1 LAVLAG
7 IEVRHFAE
15 VEVMSSDPV
24 RYDSAAKTA
33 EVRLVRNSI
42 KHLSGRLMEAQEQ
55 EKVHIGKELHDDVCQ
70 SLAVLGY
77 ELDRLLET
85 LPAKA
90 QLRVRGIS
98 EQIRQLT
105 NHINKLSN
113 QLHSLT
119 LKELGL
125 PVALRTLCSDLA
137 DNCEISVQC
146 RCSPVSPDLDA
157 RVALTLFRA
166 AQEAIRNIRQ
176 HSQARHVSIEL
187 ISDANEILL
196 RVSDDGVGFNPVVDR
211 GDCVGLASTEE
222 RLESIGGSLLVRSA
236 RGQGTVI
243 EARCPVTTSA

>member
-1 LAVLAG
+1 
-7 IEVRHFAE
+7 
-15 VEVMSSDPV
+15 VEAMSSDPV
-24 RYDSAAKTA
+24 RYDSAARTA
-33 EVRLVRNSI
+33 ELKLVRNST
-42 KHLSGRLMEAQEQ
+42 KHLSGRLIEAQE
-55 EKVHIGKELHDDVCQ
+55 EERVHIGKELHDDICQ

-85 LPAKA
+85 LPAEA

-125 PVALRTLCSDLA
+125 PVALRTLCADLA
-137 DNCEISVQC
+137 DNCEINVQC
-146 RCSPVSPDLDA
+146 RCSPVSADLDA

-176 HSQARHVSIEL
+176 HSQARSVCVEL
-187 ISDANEILL
+187 ISEAAEILL
-196 RVSDDGVGFNPVVDR
+196 RVADDGVGFNPVVDR
-211 GDCVGLASTEE
+211 GDSLGLASTEE
-222 RLESIGGSLLVRSA
+222 RLDSMGGSLLVRSA
-236 RGQGTVI
+236 RGHGTVI
-243 EARCPVTTSA
+243 EARCPITTSA